1 MENRRMAYVDFIYPW
16 KYMHIHF
23 IGDMDMAH
31 GIDGSGGGSYAYS
44 ASRSVSY
51 HSRRL
56 VVDRFGT

>member
-1 MENRRMAYVDFIYPW
+1 MAYVDFIYPW